1 MGMGLLRVRARGGPF
16 VISCVASGQTQTI
29 SSCKE
34 RENRVLVARCPSTP
48 RTTQAGGQRGRDF
61 SQRAF
66 CLFYEQLWDNRQ
78 RFNAIKQQLQKLI
91 TMREHR
97 EVARI
102 RD

>member
-1 MGMGLLRVRARGGPF
+1 MPAKQRNRPFEVMVRHLYGFA
-16 VISCVASGQTQTI
+16 
-29 SSCKE
+29 
-34 RENRVLVARCPSTP
+34 
-48 RTTQAGGQRGRDF
+48 TTQAGGQRGRDF

-91 TMREHR
+91 TMREYR
-97 EVARI
+97 AVARI